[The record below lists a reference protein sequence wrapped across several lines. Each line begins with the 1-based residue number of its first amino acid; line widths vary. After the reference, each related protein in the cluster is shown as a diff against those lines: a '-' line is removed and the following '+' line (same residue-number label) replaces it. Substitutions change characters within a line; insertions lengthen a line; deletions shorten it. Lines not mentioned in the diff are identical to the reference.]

1 MARDE
6 NPSLFR
12 RRELYEGGG
21 YGILVDIILGILGG
35 ILGGWIFG
43 LLGIWSGRCMIGS
56 IIVAFI
62 GAMILVGITR
72 LLKSLKG
79 CGAVSQNDSRLQTGR
94 VTEHQMRAAGAQDP
108 CIRRAIIVAG
118 ILFALGVA
126 ATPRIF
132 GSGFAEDVSE
142 ALQEAQR
149 QFNVGN
155 YSAAITTLQSV
166 VQQNPTSAEAFFWLG
181 RSYHELH
188 DYNNAIAQLEKSTQL
203 DAKNSQFHRWLGIAY
218 GAKADRE
225 RSFSVAKKVK
235 KEFQNAVQ
243 LDPSNIQAR
252 MDLMEFCVSA
262 PWIVGGSKDEAQ
274 AQIEAIEKLDPMEG
288 HLARGKYYL
297 VEKKPD
303 QAERE
308 YREVLAANPKRVE
321 AYFDVAEFYVGQNK
335 APELQTTIDAAAQI
349 GPNDPRLAY
358 YRGVQRVL
366 PGTDQAHGEE
376 YLKAYLESTPDRS
389 DWPSHALAR
398 DWLGRL
404 YQAEGKRTEA
414 ADQYRA
420 ALQLDPT
427 LKDTKAR
434 LKQLEKNSK

>member
-1 MARDE
+1 
-6 NPSLFR
+6 
-12 RRELYEGGG
+12 
-21 YGILVDIILGILGG
+21 
-35 ILGGWIFG
+35 
-43 LLGIWSGRCMIGS
+43 
-56 IIVAFI
+56 
-62 GAMILVGITR
+62 
-72 LLKSLKG
+72 
-79 CGAVSQNDSRLQTGR
+79 
-94 VTEHQMRAAGAQDP
+94 MRAAGARDP
-108 CIRRAIIVAG
+108 CIRRAIIIAG
-118 ILFALGVA
+118 LVFALGLA
-126 ATPRIF
+126 ATPRDLVSSFTGDI
-132 GSGFAEDVSE
+132 SE

-149 QFNVGN
+149 QFNAGN

-166 VQQNPTSAEAFFWLG
+166 VQQNPMSAEAFFWLG

-203 DAKNSQFHRWLGIAY
+203 DAKNSEFHHWLGIAY
-218 GAKADRE
+218 GEKADRE

-252 MDLMEFCVSA
+252 LDLMEYCVNA
-262 PWIVGGSKDEAQ
+262 PWIVGGSKDEAR
-274 AQIEAIEKLDPMEG
+274 AQIEAIEKLDPIKG

-308 YREVLAANPKRVE
+308 YREVLAAKPKRIE

-335 APELQTTIDAAAQI
+335 ALELQTTIDAAAQI
-349 GPNDPRLAY
+349 APNDPRLAY

-366 PGTDQAHGEE
+366 SGTDQAHGEE
-376 YLKAYLESTPDRS
+376 YLKGYLESTPDRS
-389 DWPSHALAR
+389 DWPSHALTR

-404 YQAEGKRTEA
+404 HQAEGKRTEA
-414 ADQYRA
+414 AEQYRT

-434 LKQLEKNSK
+434 LEQLEKKSK